1 MKIMNNTRQNL
12 INSIHSMNKVLTY
25 SYLEEQTDSVL
36 LNLVHPLYREEFAFA
51 LKQEYK
57 TSEDE

>member
-1 MKIMNNTRQNL
+1 MNNTRQSL

-25 SYLEEQTDSVL
+25 SYLEEQTDEIL
-36 LNLVHPLYREEFAFA
+36 LNIVHPLYREEFTFA

-57 TSEDE
+57 TSENE